1 MKIKRPHYAI
11 GSSLFGLL
19 AWIHLST
26 FPVAAVTLSLS
37 ASAPVPGVYDIFNF
51 SGADVD
57 TNNVYATGGMPIANG
72 GDNDNSTYV
81 DASRAGQG
89 QTFTTSAGSSGAF
102 VLTDVWVKHV
112 GYTANDR
119 STFWM
124 MAGGA
129 KLTLRITR
137 PSHAGTPAF
146 VVSAETYSS
155 TGNEGWSTAG
165 ENSLNGDGMWLHF
178 QLSSP
183 VTLAAGT
190 TYGFDL
196 VSLNNNAFFEWL
208 GTAGNVLPG
217 GTAYKGTAIA
227 TPDNT
232 LNALTGDRVFL
243 VGLTPAAGSSLVAR
257 IVSEGQMELSWGA
270 TNASCVLE
278 SVSAIG
284 SGDLWTSE
292 GLPAPTLIGGINHVT
307 VSTVGD
313 ARFYRLSQSPDF
325 TLSANPADVVV
336 GRGSA
341 GSTTVT
347 VTPLGAFTGSTS
359 LTVSGLPAGV
369 TASFSPESTSS
380 QSALL
385 LTASGAASIG
395 AASLTITGTNGSLAR
410 TTTVNLT
417 VTAASTGYYTWPTYS
432 PNISYDYV
440 DEFGI
445 FNPPTTVM
453 DDITGVAGTYTN
465 GWWCFRYGANMNSL
479 VTSNAWVPMIQRF
492 NTDFAYITDVL
503 RWPREPKAQNGYFS
517 SIYLFGSGLSTDNA
531 SNTEKGGWQSGTTYQ
546 GRGWPIV
553 LLSYYPVYSF
563 DEACPWKD
571 DGSRGASVHEG
582 IHCILAGMPGCYNSG
597 WTGEGGNTWLQGT
610 MESQRSG
617 GFGDIG
623 WLSSAAALAQFMPIE
638 CYSGWLQD
646 GSFGGPSAEGVNMY
660 SNNVQICTWRG
671 LLGGTQY
678 GECYMH
684 AMDTILGPKSVAWV
698 YRNCNLS
705 GRLLQ
710 DMAEHPAG
718 LGPVQ
723 MRRFIQEYR
732 ARFAMCDYGRWSYA
746 FSQRLKGSWNAAI
759 QEEYSPYWIDV
770 PVWNARCYVV

>member
-445 FNPPTTVM
+445 FN
-453 DDITGVAGTYTN
+453 
-465 GWWCFRYGANMNSL
+465 
-479 VTSNAWVPMIQRF
+479 
-492 NTDFAYITDVL
+492 
-503 RWPREPKAQNGYFS
+503 
-517 SIYLFGSGLSTDNA
+517 
-531 SNTEKGGWQSGTTYQ
+531 
-546 GRGWPIV
+546 
-553 LLSYYPVYSF
+553 
-563 DEACPWKD
+563 
-571 DGSRGASVHEG
+571 
-582 IHCILAGMPGCYNSG
+582 
-597 WTGEGGNTWLQGT
+597 
-610 MESQRSG
+610 
-617 GFGDIG
+617 
-623 WLSSAAALAQFMPIE
+623 
-638 CYSGWLQD
+638 
-646 GSFGGPSAEGVNMY
+646 
-660 SNNVQICTWRG
+660 
-671 LLGGTQY
+671 
-678 GECYMH
+678 
-684 AMDTILGPKSVAWV
+684 
-698 YRNCNLS
+698 
-705 GRLLQ
+705 
-710 DMAEHPAG
+710 
-718 LGPVQ
+718 
-723 MRRFIQEYR
+723 
-732 ARFAMCDYGRWSYA
+732 
-746 FSQRLKGSWNAAI
+746 
-759 QEEYSPYWIDV
+759 
-770 PVWNARCYVV
+770 